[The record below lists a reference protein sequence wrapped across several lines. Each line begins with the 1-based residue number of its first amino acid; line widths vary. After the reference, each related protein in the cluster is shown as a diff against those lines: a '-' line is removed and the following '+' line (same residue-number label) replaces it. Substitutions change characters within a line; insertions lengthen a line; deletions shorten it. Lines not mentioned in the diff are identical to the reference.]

1 MSTFKYWISMYLNM
15 QTVQK
20 SPFSSDRQ
28 NSQPHHF
35 MKRGTARRK
44 FVIFNVLLLSGGT
57 TGCLL
62 CLSSILPMAITCQLL
77 IKKSNLLMPIFR
89 PLDTILVCVTRTNKY
104 KVNGI
109 IIIKIIKGIKLNSWW
124 YHFCLLSKYFLVI
137 CTNRKI

>member
-77 IKKSNLLMPIFR
+77 IKKSNLLMHIFR
-89 PLDTILVCVTRTNKY
+89 PLDTILVCVTWTNKY

-109 IIIKIIKGIKLNSWW
+109 IIIKKIKGIKFFLNDIIFV
-124 YHFCLLSKYFLVI
+124 Y
-137 CTNRKI
+137 